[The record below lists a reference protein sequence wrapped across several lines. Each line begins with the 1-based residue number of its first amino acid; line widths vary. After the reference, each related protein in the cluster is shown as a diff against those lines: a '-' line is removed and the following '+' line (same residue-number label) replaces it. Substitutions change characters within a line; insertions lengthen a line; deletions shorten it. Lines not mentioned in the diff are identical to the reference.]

1 MSLRREEWAAS
12 LLAGAGSV
20 WFVSA
25 ITSGFPRLIQYL
37 PPTGGP
43 TEMIGVAILIWLHA
57 KHRRFL
63 ESTAPVF
70 AHLPAADLSDL
81 SIKPYASE

>member
-1 MSLRREEWAAS
+1 MSLQREEWAAS

-20 WFVSA
+20 WFVYA
-25 ITSGFPRLIQYL
+25 ITHGFPRFVQYL

-43 TEMIGVAILIWLHA
+43 TELMGIAILLWLHA

-63 ESTAPVF
+63 VSRMPVF
-70 AHLPAADLSDL
+70 AYLPSAIL
-81 SIKPYASE
+81 EG